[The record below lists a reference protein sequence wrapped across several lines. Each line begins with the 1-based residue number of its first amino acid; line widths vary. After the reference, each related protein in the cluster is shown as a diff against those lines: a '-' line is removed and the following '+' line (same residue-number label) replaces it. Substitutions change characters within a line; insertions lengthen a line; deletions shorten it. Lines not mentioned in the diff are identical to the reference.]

1 MVLTNGRRRK
11 LVGQPVGNVL
21 EADTEVRASI
31 DLGILT
37 AQHIF
42 AGLGAKM
49 VTGTSGGGMVTATVN
64 GRGEL
69 IGLAIEKDIVNPDE
83 VQMLQDLI
91 VAAVNDGARK
101 ATELGKGEMSKLT
114 GGLNIPGMF

>member
-1 MVLTNGRRRK
+1 MNISDMMKQAREFQEKMATI
-11 LVGQPVGNVL
+11 Q
-21 EADTEVRASI
+21 EE
-31 DLGILT
+31 
-37 AQHIF
+37 
-42 AGLGAKM
+42 LGAKM
-49 VTGTSGGGMVTATVN
+49 VTGTSGGGMVTTTVN

-83 VQMLQDLI
+83 IQMLQDLI

>member
-1 MVLTNGRRRK
+1 MMKQAREFQEKMATV
-11 LVGQPVGNVL
+11 Q
-21 EADTEVRASI
+21 EE
-31 DLGILT
+31 
-37 AQHIF
+37 
-42 AGLGAKM
+42 LGAKM
-49 VTGTSGGGMVTATVN
+49 VTGTAGGGMVTATVN

-69 IGLAIEKDIVNPDE
+69 IGLAIEEAIVNPDE

-91 VAAVNDGARK
+91 VAAVNDGVRK